1 MKTDISPFEA
11 LEAAIEQMGGQTA
24 LARLCGRSQPTVWNW
39 LQSTRQ
45 LPGEHVLAVE
55 AATGVPR
62 YLLRPDLYPVDLPA
76 SPARWF
82 GVAAQAR
89 GVSDQTAAL
98 LSRSAAA

>member
-1 MKTDISPFEA
+1 MDKPMCPLAA
-11 LEAAIEQMGGQTA
+11 LEAAASILGGQSA
-24 LARLCGRSQPTVWNW
+24 LARLCRRSQPTVWKW
-39 LQSTRQ
+39 LHTARQ
-45 LPGEHVLAVE
+45 LPAEHVLAVE

-89 GVSDQTAAL
+89 GVSDQTTAL